1 MNKTFFF
8 IFVLQLL
15 CRLYLHG
22 LRRCAHCPYCRSA
35 SILGHGADRVYEGKG
50 NAKTHTIYF
59 LFCAPFRLALCGEVF
74 VQFHIIFCR
83 LDSFFCLCSFIF
95 VLNQL
100 KSHYYEKI
108 LIIALV
114 AFYAVAVGFSAVYE
128 VRASQSFVGSGG
140 FDGPDPPGFD
150 ILTMPCPNCGVSGK
164 LVKTNYDNKPGEY
177 YTCLNCMFLFQVIR
191 D

>member
-1 MNKTFFF
+1 MVCADARIVLIAAVRASWDMVRIAFTRAKVMQKRIRYTFYFALRFALRYAGRCLCNFILFF
-8 IFVLQLL
+8 
-15 CRLYLHG
+15 
-22 LRRCAHCPYCRSA
+22 AA
-35 SILGHGADRVYEGKG
+35 SIR
-50 NAKTHTIYF
+50 
-59 LFCAPFRLALCGEVF
+59 
-74 VQFHIIFCR
+74 
-83 LDSFFCLCSFIF
+83 FFCLCSFIF

-114 AFYAVAVGFSAVYE
+114 AFYAVAVGFFAVYE
-128 VRASQSFVGSGG
+128 VRALQSFVGAGG
-140 FDGPDPPGFD
+140 FDGPDTPGFD
-150 ILTMPCPNCGVSGK
+150 ILMMPCPFCGVPGK

>member
-1 MNKTFFF
+1 MK
-8 IFVLQLL
+8 
-15 CRLYLHG
+15 R
-22 LRRCAHCPYCRSA
+22 
-35 SILGHGADRVYEGKG
+35 
-50 NAKTHTIYF
+50 
-59 LFCAPFRLALCGEVF
+59 
-74 VQFHIIFCR
+74 
-83 LDSFFCLCSFIF
+83 
-95 VLNQL
+95 
-100 KSHYYEKI
+100 I

-128 VRASQSFVGSGG
+128 VRASQSFVGAGG

-150 ILTMPCPNCGVSGK
+150 ILMMPCPNCGVSGK

>member
-1 MNKTFFF
+1 MK
-8 IFVLQLL
+8 
-15 CRLYLHG
+15 
-22 LRRCAHCPYCRSA
+22 
-35 SILGHGADRVYEGKG
+35 
-50 NAKTHTIYF
+50 
-59 LFCAPFRLALCGEVF
+59 
-74 VQFHIIFCR
+74 
-83 LDSFFCLCSFIF
+83 
-95 VLNQL
+95 
-100 KSHYYEKI
+100 KI

-128 VRASQSFVGSGG
+128 VRASQSFVGAGG